1 MLLSDSIHSIV
12 LRGSRISRAPPHH
25 TLPALLNLNGRT
37 FRKIFQRPRGARLQ
51 VRLMKII
58 QLKILL
64 KFEISVAT
72 TIGYG
77 SITPS
82 TDKGKLFCIAY
93 TIIGIPYFAYM
104 ISVMA
109 DLINRCI
116 SWLNSRIVGIS
127 ITGLYIVLGTI
138 FLIIIPAK
146 IFIMVEGKNFTT
158 NKFYSSLF

>member
-1 MLLSDSIHSIV
+1 MQKRALHC
-12 LRGSRISRAPPHH
+12 IS
-25 TLPALLNLNGRT
+25 
-37 FRKIFQRPRGARLQ
+37 F
-51 VRLMKII
+51 
-58 QLKILL
+58 
-64 KFEISVAT
+64 ISVAT

-82 TDKGKLFCIAY
+82 TDKGKLFCIVY

-146 IFIMVEGKNFTT
+146 IFILVEGKCI
-158 NKFYSSLF
+158 